1 MLVSFKRKVMNE
13 SRKKFS
19 SYLAEIVVIIV
30 GITVSFFLND
40 WKEANSLKQQ
50 RNQLILDI
58 QEDLRADSVYFSR
71 LLSSYQL
78 MAKSHD
84 SLLAGRTDSL
94 NRDSLTLFY
103 DHVTAY
109 LTFNRR
115 TRSYNILSNNDDL
128 KIQPKDTSLR
138 MFMNLH
144 NYVYRTLDEWLLMEK
159 EFIFKEVSPYLNEHS
174 PFIVHDPE
182 NNSYSGDAFY
192 ELRKKDQFLNYLQ
205 TGKFYKEMI
214 TEVLVEGSSYLHQT
228 KKTINL
234 EVLGQLSN

>member
-1 MLVSFKRKVMNE
+1 MINQ
-13 SRKKFS
+13 RKKIS
-19 SYLAEIVVIIV
+19 SYLAEIIVIIV

-40 WKEANSLKQQ
+40 WKESNNLKDQKS
-50 RNQLILDI
+50 QLILDI

-71 LLSSYQL
+71 LLYSYQL
-78 MAKSHD
+78 MGKSHD
-84 SLLAGRTDSL
+84 SLLAGRLDSF

-103 DHVTAY
+103 DHVTTY

-144 NYVYRTLDEWLLMEK
+144 NYVYRTLDEWLFMEK
-159 EFIFKEVSPYLNEHS
+159 EFIFKEVNPYLNENS

-214 TEVLVEGSSYLHQT
+214 TEVLVEGSMYLNKT
-228 KKTINL
+228 KKSINQ
-234 EVLGQLSN
+234 EVSAQLSN